1 MMKMKKKVIVVGQL
15 PNRGKFETGQVLS
28 PKGICR
34 ALKSV
39 DYKNPPFIEVKDATM
54 DSRKFLSKQRD
65 ADL

>member
-1 MMKMKKKVIVVGQL
+1 MMKRKVIVVGQL

-39 DYKNPPFIEVKDATM
+39 DYKNPPFVEVKDVTM
-54 DSRKFLSKQRD
+54 DSRKFLSGLRD
-65 ADL
+65 ADI

>member
-39 DYKNPPFIEVKDATM
+39 DYKNPPFIEVEHATM
-54 DSRKFLSKQRD
+54 DSRKFLSKPRD
-65 ADL
+65 TDI

>member
-1 MMKMKKKVIVVGQL
+1 MMKRKVIIVGQL
-15 PNRGKFETGQVLS
+15 PNRGKFETGNVLS

-54 DSRKFLSKQRD
+54 DNRKFLSQSRD
-65 ADL
+65 VDI

>member
-1 MMKMKKKVIVVGQL
+1 MMKRKVIVVGQL

-39 DYKNPPFIEVKDATM
+39 DYKNPPFVEVEDATM
-54 DSRKFLSKQRD
+54 DSRKFLSKPKD
-65 ADL
+65 ADI

>member
-1 MMKMKKKVIVVGQL
+1 MMKRKVIVVGHL

-39 DYKNPPFIEVKDATM
+39 DYKNPPFVEVKDATM
-54 DSRKFLSKQRD
+54 DSRKFLSKPKD
-65 ADL
+65 ADI

>member
-1 MMKMKKKVIVVGQL
+1 MKKKVIVVGQL
-15 PNRGKFETGQVLS
+15 PNRGKFETGRVLS

-39 DYKNPPFIEVKDATM
+39 DYINPPFIEVTDATM

-65 ADL
+65 ADI

>member
-1 MMKMKKKVIVVGQL
+1 MMKRKVIVVGHL

-39 DYKNPPFIEVKDATM
+39 DYKNPPFVEVKDATM
-54 DSRKFLSKQRD
+54 GSRKFLSKPKD
-65 ADL
+65 ADI